1 MLQILFWLNF
11 YLEGNVNDLSEFNEN
26 KLNKIYFQVFLDI
39 TFIVLVWFIIKTKIF
54 MFNIRSEYILSEV
67 SEFMLYPGA
76 DLNRFQSV

>member
-54 MFNIRSEYILSEV
+54 MFNI
-67 SEFMLYPGA
+67 
-76 DLNRFQSV
+76 